1 MKRIVF
7 TILALIAFGVGF
19 ISCERL
25 TFGCDYHLTV
35 TWQERKE
42 QLDDTLPLQT
52 ARVYAFYADPS
63 QWEVTSIEN
72 ARAGIIT
79 SVSDPSRQRSYD
91 MTAEPSGV
99 RGNEFDL
106 RFDSSPA
113 MVVVADEAQPMWATG
128 DANIAAGLANLYVK
142 LKFRPLD
149 WKDDSTDPIEKG
161 SWKFYGYGNVNIPID
176 TELSIIPSVWA
187 DGSASQLLQTAECY
201 IFYGIE
207 KEKGNV
213 ASWEDARKG
222 IAQRRLENDEWESVN
237 YDQKGQWVDNAQIE
251 AHLDQKHVM
260 LVVYNNVSTS
270 DVNKMYA
277 FCYLDLT
284 DNPSKV
290 EEKLLFDLRD
300 PSSEMTYQSW
310 TVRIEGL
317 EEEPEEPETPEA

>member
-7 TILALIAFGVGF
+7 TVLALIAFGVGF

-42 QLDDTLPLQT
+42 QLDDTLPLKT
-52 ARVYAFYADPS
+52 ALVYAFYADPS

-91 MTAEPSGV
+91 MKAEPSGV
-99 RGNEFDL
+99 DGNEFDL

-149 WKDDSTDPIEKG
+149 WTDKSTDPIEKG
-161 SWKFYGYGNVNIPID
+161 SWKFYGYGDVTIPID
-176 TELSIIPSVWA
+176 TYLSVIPSVWT
-187 DGSASQLLQTAECY
+187 DGSASELLLTAECY

-207 KEKGNV
+207 KGQGNV
-213 ASWEDARKG
+213 ASWEDARQG
-222 IAQRRLENDEWESVN
+222 IAQRRLENNEWETVTFN
-237 YDQKGQWVDNAQIE
+237 KKGQWVENAQID
-251 AHLDQKHVM
+251 AHLDQEYAM

-284 DNPSKV
+284 DNPVTVS
-290 EEKLLFDLRD
+290 ERLLFDLRD
-300 PSSEMTYQSW
+300 PSSEMTYDSW